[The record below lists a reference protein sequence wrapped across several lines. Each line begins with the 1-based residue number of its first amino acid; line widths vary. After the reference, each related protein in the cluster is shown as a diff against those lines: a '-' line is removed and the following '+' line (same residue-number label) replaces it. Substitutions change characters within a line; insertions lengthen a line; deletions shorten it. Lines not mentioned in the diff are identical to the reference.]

1 MATLKDIRAERRLV
15 KYAVKGDKRSLET
28 LITKYI
34 DFCYSVAM
42 IFLEDDKLSKKAVES
57 TLEKVYNDIDKL
69 YDIKGFRVWL
79 YDILKGEIS
88 KIEPKGT
95 IVDTGQ
101 NINYEGEYNS
111 SVINYYTFN
120 KIEPEEINESEQ
132 LLLLI
137 RDLSKEE
144 KELIVLVDYEGMTVS
159 DAAILT
165 DKPIEEVRNILYS
178 AKKSL
183 IKGIAQN
190 KINSINIDKKKEEI
204 YGIDQHG
211 L

>member
-15 KYAVKGDKRSLET
+15 KYAVKGDKRSLEG

-57 TLEKVYNDIDKL
+57 TLEKVYNEIDKL
-69 YDIKGFRVWL
+69 YDVRGFRVWL
-79 YDILKGEIS
+79 YDILKTEIS
-88 KIEPKGT
+88 KIEPKGN
-95 IVDTGQ
+95 VLNTGQ
-101 NINYEGEYNS
+101 NINNEYNS
-111 SVINYYTFN
+111 NVINYYTLN
-120 KIEPEEINESEQ
+120 KIEPEQMQESEH
-132 LLLLI
+132 LLSLI
-137 RDLSKEE
+137 RGLSKEE
-144 KELIVLVDYEGMTVS
+144 KELIVLIDYEGMTVS

-165 DKPIEEVRNILYS
+165 DKPIEEVRKTLFS
-178 AKKSL
+178 AKKTL
-183 IKGIAQN
+183 VKGLAQN